1 MPSVV
6 VDTCVLSALFKGS
19 PLAASYRPHIVGN
32 RLVISF
38 QTLAELYRWPL
49 ERSWGD
55 RRRRDLETFI
65 RRRCVLYPY
74 NPALCRQWAD
84 ATYEAGQNGYT
95 LPAADGWIL
104 SRMKPGRV
112 GSPGL
117 LYGLT
122 RTSLRGSSSRYG
134 PLRLY
139 FSRAALVHGC
149 WVVHQATQRS

>member
-19 PLAASYRPHIVGN
+19 PLAASYRPHVVGN

-49 ERSWGD
+49 ERGWGS
-55 RRRRDLETFI
+55 RRRTDLETFI

-74 NPALCRQWAD
+74 NTALCRQWAA

-95 LPAADGWIL
+95 LPAADGWIAATA
-104 SRMKPGRV
+104 
-112 GSPGL
+112 L
-117 LYGLT
+117 LYGI
-122 RTSLRGSSSRYG
+122 
-134 PLRLY
+134 PLITNNPRHYQGIGRLN
-139 FSRAALVHGC
+139 
-149 WVVHQATQRS
+149 VVSEAP